1 MSKDFLYYCQISIK
15 GKVRHR
21 NWKCSSGVF
30 HLANIINYDVD
41 NNSFSEGAKIA
52 TVRPVYKK
60 SDRDKIENYRA
71 VSILNCFSKVYE
83 TFLHE

>member
-1 MSKDFLYYCQISIK
+1 M
-15 GKVRHR
+15 
-21 NWKCSSGVF
+21 F

-60 SDRDKIENYRA
+60 CDRDKIENYKP